1 MISDSLLAF
10 VPIGGNLSIVAAS
23 GVDTPSNVIDL
34 SGSGVGVEPPNII
47 GQATNFGTDMGIGG
61 KRPEIN
67 VVVGTAFTTSNSAT
81 LNVALQAAA
90 DDGTNNPSTWTTLAE
105 TGEIAA
111 ASLTAGQIIARFP
124 FLPAFPANLSPR
136 FVRLLFQVP
145 ASVAFTA
152 GTIASAT
159 VTMVRDDYA
168 AKFAFRNY
176 AV

>member
-1 MISDSLLAF
+1 MLIDSLVSFL
-10 VPIGGNLSIVAAS
+10 PIGSNLSIVAAT

-34 SGSGVGVEPPNII
+34 LGAGVGVAPPNII
-47 GQATNFGTDMGIGG
+47 GQATVFGTDLGVGG

-67 VVVGTAFTTSNSAT
+67 VVVGTAFQTSNSAT
-81 LNVALQAAA
+81 LNVALQAAI
-90 DDGTNNPSTWTTLAE
+90 DDGTYNPGTWNTIVE

-124 FLPAFPANLSPR
+124 FLPAFPDNLNPR

-145 ASVAFTA
+145 ASTAFTA

-168 AKFAFRNY
+168 AKFASRNF